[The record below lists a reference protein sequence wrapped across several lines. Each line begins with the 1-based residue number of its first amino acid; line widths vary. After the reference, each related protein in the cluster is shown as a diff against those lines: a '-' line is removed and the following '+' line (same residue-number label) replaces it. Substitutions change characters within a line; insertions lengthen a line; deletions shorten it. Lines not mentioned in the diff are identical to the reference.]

1 MGEKAAVD
9 MSDPRAVVTSYGYER
24 EGYLEDCAV
33 FTTMQC
39 VLGILYGTLDICSQ
53 LDQPDVS
60 FVTFRPG
67 LQTGS
72 PGSMPMLGIHGSIE
86 SPWLFR
92 GARASNRQAGA
103 GSIAQSVQSV
113 NQKPNTKPNFLTLPT
128 FHSLPLPCRVT
139 SCIMHAMLRATF
151 GMAVGLKWE

>member
-1 MGEKAAVD
+1 
-9 MSDPRAVVTSYGYER
+9 
-24 EGYLEDCAV
+24 V

-128 FHSLPLPCRVT
+128 FHSPSLTVPSHVVHHACYAPCNVRDGCGT
-139 SCIMHAMLRATF
+139 Q
-151 GMAVGLKWE
+151 VGLRVSRWVRLNLNVLVRIGIGELE